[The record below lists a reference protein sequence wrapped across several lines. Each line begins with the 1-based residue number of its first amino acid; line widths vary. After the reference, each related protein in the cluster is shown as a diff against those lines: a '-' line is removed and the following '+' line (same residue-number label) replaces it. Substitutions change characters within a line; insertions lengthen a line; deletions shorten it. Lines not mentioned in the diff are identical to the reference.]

1 MQILPNSGHQMAQ
14 NQLESH
20 RIRVDY
26 AVYERQ
32 LFPKAAVQPS
42 TWQANAN
49 VALVVDRRS
58 DPHYLHSHIAYDSTH
73 LPLDLYEHAIWGLAL
88 GDELKEAIEFPC
100 ALELPRQRARRR
112 QLLFEAL
119 KARSALAA
127 K

>member
-14 NQLESH
+14 NRLKSH

-49 VALVVDRRS
+49 VALGSKRRNIASGLCELRAAIKIS
-58 DPHYLHSHIAYDSTH
+58 D
-73 LPLDLYEHAIWGLAL
+73 
-88 GDELKEAIEFPC
+88 
-100 ALELPRQRARRR
+100 
-112 QLLFEAL
+112 
-119 KARSALAA
+119 
-127 K
+127 

>member
-14 NQLESH
+14 NRLKSH

-49 VALVVDRRS
+49 VALGSEAGIQTETPISRPMSRVKN
-58 DPHYLHSHIAYDSTH
+58 SHAT
-73 LPLDLYEHAIWGLAL
+73 
-88 GDELKEAIEFPC
+88 
-100 ALELPRQRARRR
+100 
-112 QLLFEAL
+112 
-119 KARSALAA
+119 
-127 K
+127 